1 VLASPVFNF
10 IIFNDILETFSVRN
24 SHLAGTCPEKVIY
37 SSYCRW
43 NKLGKK
49 KGGKRYFFSPPL
61 PHNHKFQFIFGVKGD
76 LTVLKVQNFRLAFFI

>member
-1 VLASPVFNF
+1 MEQ
-10 IIFNDILETFSVRN
+10 IR
-24 SHLAGTCPEKVIY
+24 
-37 SSYCRW
+37 
-43 NKLGKK
+43 KK